1 MKNLHL
7 IPTDKPTRLWT
18 NNLKRRL
25 ELDEFPSK
33 HPTNIAKNIYIT
45 NSEEIKVGDWFLFKI
60 IGAPFDYR
68 IHYCKDITD
77 EGYVVSERELNCD
90 LLDCKKIILTT
101 DQSLDGVQAIDDE
114 FLEWFVKNPSCESVE
129 IVKDLR
135 QIDQNNP
142 VTKGST
148 ALVEY
153 YKIII
158 PKEEP
163 KQEYYCKA
171 CGISQDEP
179 FGKCHNTHK
188 HCSCEIRLVEEPQ
201 QIKCYCGHTTYCDCS
216 PEEPRDVILGYK
228 TSLDAQMLDKIEPK
242 QETLEKGVDK
252 YFKLSHSRLKNE
264 QQKEYER
271 ELFIAGAKWQA
282 ERMYSE
288 EDMLNFAWFL
298 IENVG
303 QYSCDRTAHFE
314 GKYLEQFKKK

>member
-7 IPTDKPTRLWT
+7 IATDKPSRLWT
-18 NNLKRRL
+18 NNLRRRL
-25 ELDEFPSK
+25 EIDEFPEQ
-33 HPTNIAKNIYIT
+33 HPTNIAKHIFIT
-45 NSEEIKVGDWFLFKI
+45 SDEKIKEGDWI
-60 IGAPFDYR
+60 YR
-68 IHYCKDITD
+68 RKSLYETIQKATFP
-77 EGYVVSERELNCD
+77 LN
-90 LLDCKKIILTT
+90 LTSVNKKIILTI
-101 DQSLDGVQAIDDE
+101 DQDLINDGIQAIDDE
-114 FLEWFVKNPSCESVE
+114 FLQWFVKNSSCEEVE
-129 IVKDLR
+129 VVRDKTIAYTEDR
-135 QIDQNNP
+135 QR
-142 VTKGST
+142 TFYGK
-148 ALVEY
+148 

-158 PKEEP
+158 PREEHNPCKDIVINDKATIDVTFHNKHIRFENLTSEQAGYLIQVSEFYQLSSTKRSAVVPKEEP
-163 KQEYYCKA
+163 K
-171 CGISQDEP
+171 
-179 FGKCHNTHK
+179 
-188 HCSCEIRLVEEPQ
+188 
-201 QIKCYCGHTTYCDCS
+201 QIKCYCGHTTYCDCG
-216 PEEPRDVILGYK
+216 PLE
-228 TSLDAQMLDKIEPK
+228 EPK